1 MVRRDDGLR
10 HVPDPQPGTPVGRVP
25 GLDRLHAVEP
35 GGPGSLCDDAA
46 MVAPLPR
53 PAAVPVARRRRM
65 GGLCLACRARGG
77 AGLPVAR
84 QARGARLDDRQPLAR
99 RRGLRRAAARLRRR
113 PLDRAA
119 GGRRRRCL
127 DFDRRLRGP
136 RGDPRLC
143 DPWRDL
149 ARGYRGA
156 GRRAGRRALKLSL
169 IRGIAAAALLH
180 AGTAAAG
187 APLPSLLDR
196 VADAVETV
204 ESGHGAD
211 PRMWRPDPDGPQGP
225 MQVSHAAA
233 LSVGDGNRFDLAANR
248 ALGRAFL
255 AAMYRR
261 YGNWSDA
268 LAAYNWGP
276 ARVDAWIAAGRNP
289 AALPRAVAVYVERV
303 LAASLGTQPAWRAA
317 AAAPPFAP
325 SPERSLGVSVLRYDG
340 WRQ

>member
-1 MVRRDDGLR
+1 M
-10 HVPDPQPGTPVGRVP
+10 
-25 GLDRLHAVEP
+25 
-35 GGPGSLCDDAA
+35 
-46 MVAPLPR
+46 
-53 PAAVPVARRRRM
+53 
-65 GGLCLACRARGG
+65 
-77 AGLPVAR
+77 
-84 QARGARLDDRQPLAR
+84 
-99 RRGLRRAAARLRRR
+99 
-113 PLDRAA
+113 
-119 GGRRRRCL
+119 
-127 DFDRRLRGP
+127 
-136 RGDPRLC
+136 
-143 DPWRDL
+143 
-149 ARGYRGA
+149 
-156 GRRAGRRALKLSL
+156 
-169 IRGIAAAALLH
+169 
-180 AGTAAAG
+180 
-187 APLPSLLDR
+187 LDR

-261 YGNWSDA
+261 YGNWTDA

-289 AALPRAVAVYVERV
+289 AALPRAVAVYVGRV
-303 LAASLGTQPAWRAA
+303 LAASLGAQPAWRAA